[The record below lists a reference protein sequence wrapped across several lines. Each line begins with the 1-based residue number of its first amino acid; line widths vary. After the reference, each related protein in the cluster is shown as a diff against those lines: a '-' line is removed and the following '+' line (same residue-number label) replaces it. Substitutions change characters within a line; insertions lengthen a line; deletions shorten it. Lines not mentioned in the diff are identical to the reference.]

1 MANKKLS
8 QEELESLKE
17 IQNDSSNLIF
27 NLGQVDVQRSLLEGQ
42 RNEVLTKLAD
52 LQEKQ
57 NTLAKELQDKY
68 GIGNINLETG
78 EFTVEEEKTE

>member
-27 NLGQVDVQRSLLEGQ
+27 NLGQVDVQCSLLEGQ
-42 RNEVLTKLAD
+42 RNEALTKLAD
-52 LQEKQ
+52 LQEK
-57 NTLAKELQDKY
+57 TKHPS
-68 GIGNINLETG
+68 
-78 EFTVEEEKTE
+78 